1 MTLKHSHFLASKDI
15 PNTGVTVL
23 RETSPTPSIT
33 EEIEEERLE
42 HRNMMRRQFKTEH
55 PSADEDEIEEHLK
68 KISGMDDVP
77 HVTLSVDNF
86 FPPDQAR
93 KFANDVLH
101 LGGINNPQM
110 LMPIDFNFR
119 RKIIENDHCY
129 TNLTQAPEQQPS
141 VTSKKAPKGKREV
154 KTKVRLVT
162 EVKEESSDSENAED
176 DEECEEEQSATEE
189 EISFSESDDDN
200 DMDFSVNDRFGKK
213 GTKKKR
219 KYRRQNNKSIS
230 FKDLM
235 EGSADLNATDD
246 EPKKK
251 YGKVSKKAATIPSR
265 PAANT
270 SKVTSAPST
279 SNKAQQSIVK
289 KVQTQLKASSP
300 VVRKE
305 PQFMPSSTFKAAT
318 TSSSLPPASVLTLPT
333 KNIIKKS
340 TEKEI
345 VESIAKDLEKSFSE
359 SNPSSPIKPPQQQ
372 PIESIPTI
380 MQILETNTSAEVLD
394 QSLASL
400 EHIDTADGAASIEEI
415 NDALIAALGTEAI
428 DELFKQG
435 KKMCKFQLLDQSYT
449 YTLCG
454 H

>member
-1 MTLKHSHFLASKDI
+1 
-15 PNTGVTVL
+15 
-23 RETSPTPSIT
+23 
-33 EEIEEERLE
+33 
-42 HRNMMRRQFKTEH
+42 MMRRQFKSEH

-68 KISGMDDVP
+68 KISGIVDVP

-93 KFANDVLH
+93 KFADDVLH
-101 LGGINNPQM
+101 LGGIVNPQM

-129 TNLTQAPEQQPS
+129 TNLTRAPEPREKKP
-141 VTSKKAPKGKREV
+141 TSKKAKETKGKREV
-154 KTKVRLVT
+154 KTKVRPHVS
-162 EVKEESSDSENAED
+162 EVKEESSDSEMGED
-176 DEECEEEQSATEE
+176 DEECDEEQSAEEE

-219 KYRRQNNKSIS
+219 KYRRQNHKSIS

-235 EGSADLNATDD
+235 EGSADLNTTDD

-251 YGKVSKKAATIPSR
+251 YGKVSKKASIPSR

-270 SKVTSAPST
+270 SKVASAPST
-279 SNKAQQSIVK
+279 SNKVQQSVVK
-289 KVQTQLKASSP
+289 KVQTQLKYSP
-300 VVRKE
+300 IIRKE
-305 PQFMPSSTFKAAT
+305 PQFTPSSTFKAAT
-318 TSSSLPPASVLTLPT
+318 TSSSVVVSQALQPVQTIFQPKIV
-333 KNIIKKS
+333 IKKS

-359 SNPSSPIKPPQQQ
+359 SNPSSPIKK

-394 QSLASL
+394 QNLATL

-435 KKMCKFQLLDQSYT
+435 KFLTTIFVLN
-449 YTLCG
+449 
-454 H
+454 

>member
-1 MTLKHSHFLASKDI
+1 M
-15 PNTGVTVL
+15 TVL

-33 EEIEEERLE
+33 EEIEEERIE
-42 HRNMMRRQFKTEH
+42 QRNMMRRQFKTEH

-68 KISGMDDVP
+68 KISGMDVP

-101 LGGINNPQM
+101 LGGIVNPQM

-129 TNLTQAPEQQPS
+129 TNLTQAPEPI
-141 VTSKKAPKGKREV
+141 SKKAKDTKGKREV
-154 KTKVRLVT
+154 KTKVRHVT
-162 EVKEESSDSENAED
+162 AEVMKEDSSDSEGGEEE
-176 DEECEEEQSATEE
+176 EECDDEEQSAEEE

-219 KYRRQNNKSIS
+219 KYRRQNHKSIS

-235 EGSADLNATDD
+235 EGSADLNTTDD

-251 YGKVSKKAATIPSR
+251 YGKVSKKASSSSIPSR
-265 PAANT
+265 PAVNT
-270 SKVTSAPST
+270 SKVASAPST
-279 SNKAQQSIVK
+279 SNKTQQSIVK
-289 KVQTQLKASSP
+289 KVQTQLKNSP
-300 VVRKE
+300 IIRKE
-305 PQFMPSSTFKAAT
+305 PQFTPSSTFKAAT
-318 TSSSLPPASVLTLPT
+318 TSSSVVSQVVPVNNPLPSRPIQT
-333 KNIIKKS
+333 IIKKS

-345 VESIAKDLEKSFSE
+345 VESIAKDLEKSFTE
-359 SNPSSPIKPPQQQ
+359 SNPSSPIKK
-372 PIESIPTI
+372 PIESQSIPTI

-394 QSLASL
+394 QSLATL
-400 EHIDTADGAASIEEI
+400 EHIDSADGATSIEEI

-435 KKMCKFQLLDQSYT
+435 KFYLTHNLFILFNKKILIFQVI
-449 YTLCG
+449 
-454 H
+454 